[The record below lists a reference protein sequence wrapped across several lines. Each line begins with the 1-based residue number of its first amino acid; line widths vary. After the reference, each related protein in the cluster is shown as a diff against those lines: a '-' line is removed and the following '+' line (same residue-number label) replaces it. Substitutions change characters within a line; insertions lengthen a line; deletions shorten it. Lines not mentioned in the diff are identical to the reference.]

1 MIRTWKT
8 LPAALALCLASATA
22 YAEDVIST
30 PADVTASSDATA
42 TTDTGG
48 GDTGGGGFTPNPC
61 WEEKCVK
68 EVTACKAN
76 ANCVKFAAC
85 KDQACQ
91 EAIAKADEAAVKLY
105 NAIANC
111 GYKACNDPTKGTC
124 KDKCGKFLGD
134 TAPCNC
140 DDQCKDYGDCCSDYD
155 TVCAKVAPKGSCKDS
170 CGGQSGDGE
179 CYCDDQ
185 CVKMGDCCADI
196 DTYCKGSTGGDG
208 GGSTGSDASTCTPKC
223 SGKNCGADDECGGKC
238 SGPCPTGGA
247 CDMAT
252 KTCKTGGADASTGG
266 GSDSSTAAD
275 AGAKLDGGVDAGG
288 TGNVGTGTAGTATT
302 SSSSGGC
309 TANGSGNG
317 SLGMAFGLLA
327 LMGLVVRR
335 RRA

>member
-1 MIRTWKT
+1 MIRNWKT

-22 YAEDVIST
+22 YAEDVVST
-30 PADVTASSDATA
+30 PNDVSSSTDATA
-42 TTDTGG
+42 TTDTAGG
-48 GDTGGGGFTPNPC
+48 DTGTTDTGGGGFTPNPC

-91 EAIAKADEAAVKLY
+91 EAIAKADEAAVTLY

-124 KDKCGKFLGD
+124 VDKCGKFLGD

-140 DDQCKDYGDCCSDYD
+140 DDQCKDFGDCCADYD
-155 TVCAKVAPKGSCKDS
+155 KVCAKVAPKGSCKDS

-185 CVKMGDCCADI
+185 CAKMGDCCTDI
-196 DTYCKGSTGGDG
+196 DTFCKGQTGGDG
-208 GGSTGSDASTCTPKC
+208 GGSVGADTSSCTPVC
-223 SGKNCGADDECGGKC
+223 TGKNCGDDDKCGGKC

-252 KTCKTGGADASTGG
+252 KTCKTGGADASTTG
-266 GSDSSTAAD
+266 GSD
-275 AGAKLDGGVDAGG
+275 AGATDSGVKSDTAG
-288 TGNVGTGTAGTATT
+288 NTGTTGTTGTATT

-309 TANGSGNG
+309 TANGSSNG